1 MAVASENL
9 TKNQKTV
16 LDILENS
23 SEPLKAYTILFD
35 IQKKGIKS
43 PLQVYRALDKL
54 IEIGK
59 VHKIESRN
67 SYVCL
72 LYTSPSPRDYAASRM
87 PSSA

>member
-1 MAVASENL
+1 MAIASENL

-16 LDILENS
+16 LDILENA

-43 PLQVYRALDKL
+43 PLQVYRA
-54 IEIGK
+54 
-59 VHKIESRN
+59 
-67 SYVCL
+67 CL
-72 LYTSPSPRDYAASRM
+72 LYTSPSPRDATLSRM